1 MLIGFSGATTG
12 VRFGLFAGF
21 SIFARMFV
29 FAAGFFL
36 AGVFVALTGPTPGVN
51 VE

>member
-1 MLIGFSGATTG
+1 LR
-12 VRFGLFAGF
+12 VGF
-21 SIFARMFV
+21 SIFARTLA

-36 AGVFVALTGPTPGVN
+36 AGVFVAMTGFTPGVN